1 MTHDGTHASKVVNP
15 RPLPWPD
22 MDAAASWADR
32 ALDTAQPGVLWSE
45 HPDRPDA
52 TEPWSGTGRADL
64 VVVGGG
70 YTGLWAALQAKEDDP
85 DLDVVVV
92 ESGRIAAQASG
103 RNGGFL
109 SSSLTHGI
117 ENGIDRFP
125 DQIHEL
131 VAVGNRN
138 MEGFVA
144 TLDRHGIDAGL
155 DLSGTLWVADEP
167 WQLEG
172 IAETVEALR
181 AHGERAEPLDRDG
194 VRAQLDSPTFLGGAQ
209 VHTGEGLVDPARL
222 AWGLAAACRSLGV
235 RVHEHSPVV
244 GLSRHGAGMEVRTE
258 RGSIHAGAVVLAT
271 GAFPSP
277 VRAVNRRVVPVYDY
291 VLATEPLSSEQ
302 LASLGWS
309 RRQGVSDCANQFH
322 YYRLTEDDRIVWGG
336 YDAVFHNWGRIDPA
350 LDQRPAT
357 HRKLAQHFFRTFPQ
371 LEGLHFTH
379 RWGGVIDTSTRF
391 SVGFG
396 TAFDG
401 RVAYAVGYTGLG
413 VGATRF
419 GARVC
424 VDLLYRPESELL
436 RLDLVRTGLLPFPP
450 EPIRT
455 AGIQLTRRAIARAD
469 ERQGRRGPWL
479 RLLDRLGLGF
489 DS

>member
-1 MTHDGTHASKVVNP
+1 
-15 RPLPWPD
+15 
-22 MDAAASWADR
+22 MDDAASWAHR
-32 ALDTAQPGVLWSE
+32 ALATARPSVLWTE
-45 HPDRPDA
+45 HPDRPEGCD
-52 TEPWSGTGRADL
+52 PWIGDGRADL

-85 DLDVVVV
+85 SLDVVLL
-92 ESGRIAAQASG
+92 ESGRLADQASG

-109 SSSLTHGI
+109 SASLTHGI
-117 ENGIDRFP
+117 ENGVDRFP
-125 DQIHEL
+125 GEVDRL
-131 VAVGNRN
+131 VAEGRRN
-138 MEGFVA
+138 LDGFVA
-144 TLDRHGIDAGL
+144 SLDRHSIDA
-155 DLSGTLWVADEP
+155 DLHLTGALWVADER
-167 WQLEG
+167 WQLDG
-172 IAETVEALR
+172 LAETVELLR
-181 AHGERAEPLDRDG
+181 AHGEHAELLDGPAVRAEL
-194 VRAQLDSPTFLGGAQ
+194 ASPTFLGGAQ

-222 AWGLAAACRSLGV
+222 AWGLAAACRRLGV
-235 RVHEHSPVV
+235 RVHEHSRVV
-244 GLSRHGAGMEVRTE
+244 GLERHGAGMLVRTG
-258 RGSIHAGAVVLAT
+258 RGSVRAGAVVLGT

-277 VRAVNRRVVPVYDY
+277 VRAINRRVVPVYDH
-291 VLATEPLSSEQ
+291 VLATEPLDRAQ
-302 LASLGWS
+302 LDSIGWA
-309 RRQGVSDCANQFH
+309 RRQGVSDATNQFH
-322 YYRLTEDDRIVWGG
+322 YYRLTADDRIVWGG
-336 YDAVFHNWGRIDPA
+336 YDAVFHNWGRIDPS
-350 LDQRPAT
+350 LDQRDET
-357 HRKLAQHFFRTFPQ
+357 HSKLSQHFFRTFPQ

-424 VDLLYRPESELL
+424 LDLLLHPGSD
-436 RLDLVRTGLLPFPP
+436 RLDLGLVRTGLWPFPP

-469 ERQGRRGPWL
+469 AHEGRRGPWL